1 MRDERERC
9 PTAPPGA
16 EPSGRAGLVVAD
28 RPARRR
34 VLAAILCSGFA
45 PAVAAAPAQGVISLS
60 GRVRVAGRAA
70 RRGTIVRPGTTV
82 ETGPDGR
89 VVFVIGR
96 EAFLL
101 RANSRIRTQGAATRA
116 LLTGLRVLTGSI
128 LAVFSPGGPRQ
139 IVTPTLTMG
148 IRGTGVYL
156 SASAD
161 ETYACTCYG
170 AVHLEHAGSGES
182 VDVLAR
188 HHSAHRVLARSVSG
202 TVIES
207 AGMVDHTDDELIML
221 EALVGRRPPFAG

>member
-9 PTAPPGA
+9 PTVLPDTAT
-16 EPSGRAGLVVAD
+16 SGQTGLVATD
-28 RPARRR
+28 RAARRR
-34 VLAAILCSGFA
+34 VLAAILCTGFA
-45 PAVAAAPAQGVISLS
+45 PAVAAGPAQGVIAAS
-60 GRVRVAGRAA
+60 GRVRVEGRAA
-70 RRGTIVRPGTTV
+70 RRGTIVSPGMTV

-101 RANSRIRTQGAATRA
+101 RANSRIRTQGAAART

-148 IRGTGVYL
+148 VRGTAVYL
-156 SASAD
+156 SAGAD

-188 HHSAHRVLARSVSG
+188 HHSAHRVLARPVSG
-202 TVIES
+202 AVIES

-221 EALVGRRPPFAG
+221 EALVGRRPPFAR